1 MSGQSFTKQTE
12 EEDFDVYVLDD
23 NLNPCDTLLFLSQPI
38 EFLSPA
44 AYLLGLIA
52 FQVRANTVEQS
63 VLFQQ

>member
-23 NLNPCDTLLFLSQPI
+23 NLNPCDTLLFLSQSI
-38 EFLSPA
+38 EFLFPA
-44 AYLLGLIA
+44 TYLLGLIA